1 MIENSRSHGTV
12 SSLKCQV
19 AAISVQAEPL
29 LTRLFFLGSSSA
41 IASSTRVFHALVA
54 MRNERVIRMLG
65 SLNARRERDATE
77 LTRLVFMEWAR
88 EFNILPPALVSSSS
102 EGGNPE
108 AENSQGEN
116 SEAENS
122 EGENSEDENA
132 EGENSEGENAEGRE
146 LHDAMF
152 VAIELQI
159 LYGHPTR

>member
-1 MIENSRSHGTV
+1 
-12 SSLKCQV
+12 
-19 AAISVQAEPL
+19 
-29 LTRLFFLGSSSA
+29 
-41 IASSTRVFHALVA
+41 
-54 MRNERVIRMLG
+54 MRNERISWMLD
-65 SLNARRERDATE
+65 SLRARRERDATE
-77 LTRLVFMEWAR
+77 LTSLVFTEWGR
-88 EFNILPPALVSSSS
+88 EVGVLPPSLVSSSS

-116 SEAENS
+116 PEAENS